1 MSSALV
7 RAVDVS
13 DHIRGNPDAP
23 VTLLEYG
30 DFECPHC
37 GRAFPLIERVL
48 SRLGERVRFV
58 YRHFPITES
67 HPHAQQAAEAA
78 ESVAVHGGNEAFW
91 AMHDAMFRNQQALD
105 DDSLVR
111 YAGEAGVEPGAVRT
125 DIETGRWND
134 RVREDFMSGVRSG
147 VNGTPTL
154 FIGGVRY
161 DGPRDEEALV
171 AALEAMAAGERS

>member
-1 MSSALV
+1 MSARLA
-7 RAVDVS
+7 RPVDES
-13 DHIRGNPDAP
+13 DHIRGNPRAP
-23 VTLLEYG
+23 ATLLEFG

-48 SRLGERVRFV
+48 ARLGDRVRFV

-67 HPHAQQAAEAA
+67 HPHAQHAAEAA
-78 ESVAVHGGNEAFW
+78 ESAAAHGGNDAFW
-91 AMHDAMFRNQQALD
+91 AMHDTIFRNQHALD

-111 YAGEAGVEPGAVRT
+111 YAESAGVDAGAVRA
-125 DIETGRWND
+125 DLESGRWSD

-154 FIGGVRY
+154 FIGDVRY
-161 DGPRDEEALV
+161 DGPRDEEALI
-171 AALEAMAAGERS
+171 AALAAAGGKGA